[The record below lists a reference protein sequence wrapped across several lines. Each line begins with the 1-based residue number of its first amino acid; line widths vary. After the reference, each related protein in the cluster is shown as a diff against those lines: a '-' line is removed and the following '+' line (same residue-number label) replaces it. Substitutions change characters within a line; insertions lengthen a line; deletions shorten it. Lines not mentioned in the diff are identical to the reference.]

1 MNPNI
6 KKLLLTTFMVLSA
19 VVLSFA
25 QITYKK
31 TVRTE
36 GEDVSITELAVNVRP
51 YDNFSTHRTRILAKN
66 GVEFAITFPESYQN
80 LSIVRNDTNI
90 LVVGRKIKVIEPG
103 HLSFEFTYTE
113 NGVSYICDILG
124 DVNYYGELES
134 NGKSIPKTIYVVRDG
149 KTMISGEQSES
160 MKLEV
165 SDRFPGVWWG
175 FPVSGLDTQTPTL
188 EKLEEFEKTIF
199 SDKKQI
205 SFGELLE
212 IGRQKGK
219 LQNRQ
224 LDIVVEFGD
233 SSSNT
238 LPNWVPGGTSL
249 QAITLVDART
259 YKVNL
264 SQEGQGT
271 ISVAKNEFTAGESV
285 ALTAQAAQGWQF
297 DHWEENGQHIGTA
310 NPLTFTM
317 EAQHR
322 TIKAVFIQ
330 IPKYTVTLQIVDTKG
345 AILARSQQ
353 QRVQSGGSTTF
364 QVPNLP
370 NTNFK
375 GWYHNGQLVGTENTY
390 SLSNITQDETIQ
402 AVFEIPVQT
411 IALSV
416 TELSLKVGE
425 RGELPAVTITP
436 DNASDKSISWASDNE
451 AIAKIEDGSVVG
463 VRSGTTQ
470 LIASSVNG
478 KTAVLK
484 VVVSEV
490 QQYTVTLQI
499 VDTKGTIL
507 ARSQQQRVQSGGST
521 TFQVPNVAN
530 TNFKGWYHN
539 GQLVGTGNTY
549 SLSNITQD
557 ETIQAVFEIPVQT
570 VALSVTELSLKVGER
585 GELPTAT
592 VTPDNASDK
601 SIRWTSDNEAIAK
614 IEDGSVVAVSS
625 GTTQLIASSVNGK
638 TAVLKVVVSEVQK
651 YTITLQIVD
660 TKGTIL
666 ARSQQQ
672 RVVSGGSTTFQVPNL
687 PNTNFKGWYHNGQLV
702 GTENTYSLSNITQD
716 ETIQAVFEIPV
727 QTVALSFT
735 EVSLKVGERGELPTA
750 TVTPD
755 NASDKTISW
764 ASDNEAVAKIEDG
777 SVVAVSS
784 GTTQLIAS
792 SVNGKT
798 AALQVVV
805 SEVQKYTITLQIV
818 DTKGTILARSQQ
830 QRVVSGGSTTFQ
842 VPNLPNTNF
851 KGWYHNG
858 QLVGTENTYSLS
870 NITQDET
877 IQAVFEIPIQTIALS
892 VTELS
897 LKVGERGE
905 LPTATVTP
913 DNASDKSIR
922 WTSDNE
928 AVAKI
933 EDGSVVG
940 VRSGTTQLIA
950 SSVNGKTA
958 VLKVVV
964 SEVQKYTVTLQIVD
978 TKGAILA
985 RSQQQRVESGGS
997 TTFQV
1002 PNVPNT
1008 NFKGWYHNG
1017 QLVGT
1022 ENTYSLSNITQDE
1035 TIQAVFEIPVQTVTL
1050 SFTELSLKVGER
1062 GELPTA
1068 TVTPDNASDKS
1079 IRWASDNEAVA
1090 KIEDGSVVG
1099 VHSGTTQLIASSVN
1113 GKTAALQVVVS
1124 EVQQPQEPQQPQ
1136 VIPVQ
1141 SVTVTPASITAK
1153 EGDAPLQLTATVL
1166 PANATSPTV
1175 SWQSANEQVVKV
1187 DNNGKVTII
1196 GAGETTIEAKAGE
1209 KTFTVQVKVAA
1220 QAPIAPPAEE
1230 FPPYI
1235 KDFPTEITQGMAINI
1250 GQWEFLGDINASQIR
1265 YHFTDATGKVLGVA
1279 PATLQANSL
1288 TFTQSGTF
1296 VLVATLPA
1304 NTTGWTEVRFSI
1316 TVKIKN

>member
-1 MNPNI
+1 MNANI

-19 VVLSFA
+19 VWLSSA
-25 QITYKK
+25 QTNYKK

-51 YDNFSTHRTRILAKN
+51 YENEDIQRTRILAKN

-103 HLSFEFTYTE
+103 HLSFKFTYTE
-113 NGVSYICDILG
+113 NGVSYTCDILG
-124 DVNYYGELES
+124 DVNYYGELEC

-188 EKLEEFEKTIF
+188 EKLQEFEKTIF

-233 SSSNT
+233 NSHNT

-249 QAITLVDART
+249 QAITLIDART

-271 ISVAKNEFTAGESV
+271 VSVAKNEFAAGEAV

-297 DHWEENGQHIGTA
+297 SHWEENGQHIGTA

-322 TIKAVFIQ
+322 TIKAVFAR
-330 IPKYTVTLQIVDTKG
+330 IPKFTVTLQIVDTKG
-345 AILARSQQ
+345 TILARSQQQRVESGGSTTFQVPNLPNTNFKGWYHNGQLVGTENTYSLSNITQDETIQAVFEIPVQTVALSFSELSLKVGERGELPTATVTPNNASDKSIRWASDNEAIAKIEDGSVVGVSSGTTQLIASSANGKTAALQVVVSEVQKYTITLQIVDTKGGILARSQQ

-411 IALSV
+411 VALSFS
-416 TELSLKVGE
+416 ELSLKVGE
-425 RGELPAVTITP
+425 RGELPTATVTP
-436 DNASDKSISWASDNE
+436 NNASDKSIRWASDNE

-463 VRSGTTQ
+463 V
-470 LIASSVNG
+470 
-478 KTAVLK
+478 
-484 VVVSEV
+484 
-490 QQYTVTLQI
+490 
-499 VDTKGTIL
+499 
-507 ARSQQQRVQSGGST
+507 
-521 TFQVPNVAN
+521 
-530 TNFKGWYHN
+530 
-539 GQLVGTGNTY
+539 
-549 SLSNITQD
+549 
-557 ETIQAVFEIPVQT
+557 
-570 VALSVTELSLKVGER
+570 
-585 GELPTAT
+585 
-592 VTPDNASDK
+592 
-601 SIRWTSDNEAIAK
+601 
-614 IEDGSVVAVSS
+614 SS
-625 GTTQLIASSVNGK
+625 GTTQLIASSANGK
-638 TAVLKVVVSEVQK
+638 TAALQVVVSEVQK

-660 TKGTIL
+660 TKGGIL

-672 RVVSGGSTTFQVPNL
+672 RVQSGGSTTFQVPNL

-727 QTVALSFT
+727 QTVALSF
-735 EVSLKVGERGELPTA
+735 S
-750 TVTPD
+750 
-755 NASDKTISW
+755 
-764 ASDNEAVAKIEDG
+764 
-777 SVVAVSS
+777 
-784 GTTQLIAS
+784 
-792 SVNGKT
+792 
-798 AALQVVV
+798 
-805 SEVQKYTITLQIV
+805 
-818 DTKGTILARSQQ
+818 
-830 QRVVSGGSTTFQ
+830 
-842 VPNLPNTNF
+842 
-851 KGWYHNG
+851 
-858 QLVGTENTYSLS
+858 
-870 NITQDET
+870 
-877 IQAVFEIPIQTIALS
+877 
-892 VTELS
+892 ELS

-913 DNASDKSIR
+913 N
-922 WTSDNE
+922 
-928 AVAKI
+928 
-933 EDGSVVG
+933 
-940 VRSGTTQLIA
+940 
-950 SSVNGKTA
+950 
-958 VLKVVV
+958 
-964 SEVQKYTVTLQIVD
+964 
-978 TKGAILA
+978 
-985 RSQQQRVESGGS
+985 
-997 TTFQV
+997 
-1002 PNVPNT
+1002 
-1008 NFKGWYHNG
+1008 
-1017 QLVGT
+1017 
-1022 ENTYSLSNITQDE
+1022 
-1035 TIQAVFEIPVQTVTL
+1035 
-1050 SFTELSLKVGER
+1050 
-1062 GELPTA
+1062 
-1068 TVTPDNASDKS
+1068 NASDKS
-1079 IRWASDNEAVA
+1079 IRWASDNEAIA

-1099 VHSGTTQLIASSVN
+1099 VSSGTTQLIASSAN
-1113 GKTAALQVVVS
+1113 GKTAALQVVVN
-1124 EVQQPQEPQQPQ
+1124 EVQQPQQPQQPQEPQQPQQPQ

-1141 SVTVTPASITAK
+1141 SLTVTPASITAK
-1153 EGDAPLQLTATVL
+1153 VGDAPVQLTATVL
-1166 PANATSPTV
+1166 PANATSHTV
-1175 SWQSANEQVVKV
+1175 SWKSNNEQVVKV
-1187 DNNGKVTII
+1187 DSNGKVTII
-1196 GAGETTIEAKAGE
+1196 AAGETTIEAKAGE

-1220 QAPIAPPAEE
+1220 QAPLTPPAEE

-1235 KDFPTEITQGMAINI
+1235 KDFPAEITQGMAINI
-1250 GQWEFLGDINASQIR
+1250 GQWEFLGNINASQIR
-1265 YHFTDATGKVLGVA
+1265 YHFTDADGKVLGVA

-1304 NTTGWTEVRFSI
+1304 NTAGWTEVRFSI